1 MPRKTMAKTKTRA
14 KPKADPH
21 PTWNTSTLT
30 VRMDKDDIAELIDR
44 ASILGMATNAFVK
57 KILKA
62 ELKRPPF

>member
-21 PTWNTSTLT
+21 PTWNTGTVT
-30 VRMDKDDIAELIDR
+30 VRMDKEDIAELVYR
-44 ASILGMATNAFVK
+44 AQVLGMATNAFVK
-57 KILKA
+57 KILLA